1 MLHTILLSALLCF
14 GTCSSALLAQVNNAS
29 SMQHD
34 GRTYSAPSD
43 LYRRASVLIAPTS
56 KPTIIIRYLG
66 YTCSHCVRQLIYIN
80 SYADQLLKQ
89 GIRVVAISQDERS
102 GWEKLVQAHDLN
114 TEIFTYKE
122 DVSGSIARSIG
133 AVRVVNDTLYDL
145 HSTVVLANNSVRYAT
160 FTDEPDMDVARIIG
174 SAVEPAAEMPTAVVP
189 EYIDRYLQREP
200 TTTIVAGPNDGVVEP
215 LDLDFNRS
223 YLHPN
228 DLWVVTTDKRGH
240 AIVILHEATSD
251 KPVIVRK
258 KDARASH
265 FMWRTMALSMGNNG
279 AFGTA
284 QNGEPGDGDS
294 DYMFMG
300 PTLWSSD
307 TAVFASRYQ
316 SDDRFLASHLDMLHQ
331 SPYDLGIA
339 HDSANIYWLSDA
351 KYLGISRYDFR
362 DPHEVGGTDHRDGI
376 IRRYVETSI
385 TPGQR
390 ATPAHI
396 ALDRQTGYLYYIDP
410 GKGDVHCLDTKT
422 GRVKDTLQMPPSSAE
437 NLEEFTSVVGAEF
450 WTVVRGL
457 TRPIGIDVIGTR
469 LLIGDEQT
477 GRIHVYAI
485 DGKTVTPMG
494 YIQTTAL
501 SLHGITVGPDGR
513 IWYVDKKAGTVCRLD
528 LSADNALVADQRVV
542 VCKLRDSVVF
552 TYQNV
557 SSSTHQPKFV
567 TRMWNASTNAW
578 SAWSNAEFGPKIA
591 AGTSE
596 SISIEVEARDT
607 TSWYV
612 LEIAE
617 ADGKGALGLRAQTT
631 IIPERTRK
639 VIVQGER
646 FGTFN
651 IYDAVQQTSRKGY
664 TMLPSDIFVE
674 AAEELPYLK
683 TILWNAGTA
692 GEITIVDD
700 AVLRSCMEK
709 NIDVMLIGDDPLLLR
724 TDMPQSVQF
733 FRTFGV
739 SMRGVEQVQPDNGMR
754 KYTGVLADPV
764 TSAITTAECLLPRLN
779 HNRGGQYIPSVVFRA
794 VGGLPI
800 LRVDAE
806 TLVGARYQ
814 DKTFRSIIIGL
825 NASRFL
831 DGGQRTIILDKGL
844 LWLEAAADQ
853 DKIDTVTSVSET
865 EFTAPSSSLDLFVR
879 ASGRSIEW
887 KAHQADAQYMS
898 VAVYASTGQK
908 IAEFYSGSDTAPSGV
923 AELSSISAGCYHVIA
938 ASEHSVVHRAII
950 VR

>member
-1 MLHTILLSALLCF
+1 MI
-14 GTCSSALLAQVNNAS
+14 
-29 SMQHD
+29 
-34 GRTYSAPSD
+34 
-43 LYRRASVLIAPTS
+43 
-56 KPTIIIRYLG
+56 
-66 YTCSHCVRQLIYIN
+66 
-80 SYADQLLKQ
+80 
-89 GIRVVAISQDERS
+89 AISQDDRS
-102 GWEKLVQAHDLN
+102 RWEKLVQAHDLN
-114 TEIFTYKE
+114 TQVFTYLE
-122 DVSGSIARSIG
+122 DRSGSTARSLG
-133 AVRVVNDTLYDL
+133 AIRVTEDTLYDL
-145 HSTVVLANNSVRYAT
+145 HSTIVFTGNAVRYAT
-160 FTDEPDMDVARIIG
+160 YSDEPDMDVARIIG
-174 SAVEPAAEMPTAVVP
+174 AAVETSAEMPTAVTP

-215 LDLDFNRS
+215 LDLDFNKS

-251 KPVIVRK
+251 KPSVVRK

-284 QNGEPGDGDS
+284 QNGEPGEGDS
-294 DYMFMG
+294 EYMFMG

-339 HDSANIYWLSDA
+339 HDSANVYWVLDA
-351 KYLGISRYDFR
+351 KYPGISRYDFR

-385 TPGQR
+385 TPGER
-390 ATPAHI
+390 GRPAHI
-396 ALDRQTGYLYYIDP
+396 ALDKRTGYLYYIDP
-410 GKGDVHCLDTKT
+410 GKGDVHCLDTRT
-422 GRVKDTLQMPPSSAE
+422 GRVKDTLRMPPSSAE

-457 TRPIGIDVIGTR
+457 SRPIGIEVVGKR
-469 LLIGDEQT
+469 LLVGDEQT
-477 GRIHVYAI
+477 GRIQVYTI

-501 SLHGITVGPDGR
+501 SLHGITVSPDGR

-528 LSADNALVADQRVV
+528 LTTDNALVADRRVV
-542 VCKLRDSVVF
+542 VCRLRDSVAF
-552 TYQNV
+552 TYTNAA
-557 SSSTHQPKFV
+557 SSAYQPKFV

-578 SAWSNAEFGPKIA
+578 SAWSNAEVGPKIA

-607 TSWYV
+607 TSWY
-612 LEIAE
+612 LFEIAE
-617 ADGKGALGLRAQTT
+617 VDGKGALGLRAQTT
-631 IIPERTRK
+631 IVPERTRK
-639 VIVQGER
+639 VVVQGER
-646 FGTFN
+646 YGTFN
-651 IYDAVQQTSRKGY
+651 IHDAVLQTSRKGY

-674 AAEELPYLK
+674 AAQELPYLK

-692 GEITIVDD
+692 GEISTVDD

-739 SMRGVEQVQPDNGMR
+739 SMRGVEQVPSDNGMR
-754 KYTGVLADPV
+754 KYTGVLADPI
-764 TSAITTAECLLPRLN
+764 TAAITTAECQLPRLN
-779 HNRGGQYIPSVVFRA
+779 HHRGGQYIPSVVFRA
-794 VGGLPI
+794 AGGLPI

-814 DKTFRSIIIGL
+814 DKTFRSVILGI
-825 NASRFL
+825 NVSRFL

-844 LWLEAAADQ
+844 LWLEEAADP
-853 DKIDTVTSVSET
+853 DKIDTVTSVSDDKNASPDAALE
-865 EFTAPSSSLDLFVR
+865 LFVR

-887 KAHQADAQYMS
+887 RAYQADAQYMS

-908 IAEFYSGSDTAPSGV
+908 IAEFYSGTDTAPSGV
-923 AELSSISAGCYHVIA
+923 SELSSVSTGCYHVIA
-938 ASEHSVVHRAII
+938 TSERAVVHRAII